1 VLFRSFSFD
10 VRDIPAFVNENQPL
24 VAEMIY
30 APVTVASGIDV
41 IVGQKGDFK
50 LNSLS
55 NDIYLQANAC
65 GWTVSGSTNFGQETI
80 SVETL
85 MLKEALCADTLT
97 TTYMSQLMRAG
108 SNPEELPFESF
119 IVDAKVKKLA
129 LEIDKMF
136 WQGDKASGVGNLSLV
151 DGIVPFLDDA
161 ESSVYVA
168 SASGTTTISNVISKI
183 DAIINAIPVEILD
196 QPDLA
201 IYAGSDVYRTY
212 INALLKAQYPVDNES
227 QTKPYGKSF
236 MIPGYNVEIIMTPGL
251 TNTGFMYASAKS
263 NFVLGTDLTSD
274 SENIEV
280 WYSKDNDEYRLKTK
294 FKIGVG
300 AHFPQLIVHNNENIT
315 VA

>member
-1 VLFRSFSFD
+1 MNFSFN
-10 VRDIPAFVNENQPL
+10 ISELAPFVNENQPL
-24 VAEMIY
+24 VAEMLF

-80 SVETL
+80 SVETI

-97 TTYMSQLMRAG
+97 TTYISQLMRAG

-136 WQGDKASGVGNLSLV
+136 WQGNKSTGVGNLSLV
-151 DGIVPFLDDA
+151 DGIVPFLDAA
-161 ESSVYVA
+161 ETSVYVA
-168 SASGTTTISNVISKI
+168 AATGATNISNVIGKI

-196 QPDLA
+196 QADLA
-201 IYAGSDVYRTY
+201 IYVGSDVYRTY
-212 INALLKAQYPVDNES
+212 VNALLKAQYPVDNES

-236 MIPGYNVEIIMTPGL
+236 MIPGYNIEIIMTPGL
-251 TNTGFMYASAKS
+251 TTSGFMYATAKS
-263 NFVLGTDLTSD
+263 NLVLGTDLTSD

-300 AHFPQLIVHNNENIT
+300 SHFPQLIVHNNPNIT